1 MDDIR
6 LFISESD
13 REKILTEIDKNN
25 FMNLGKEN
33 RIDLYVFALAL
44 ALNTPTELEK
54 QDALVKSEHIKK
66 YDIFLYSAYL
76 NPLDLEKNPELIEE
90 IMDKKTVFGY
100 CDKCVNTGLAML
112 KSKMLSDQK
121 QYALELIKEMDE
133 MYNTYLQ

>member
-6 LFISESD
+6 LFISESA

-76 NPLDLEKNPELIEE
+76 NPLDLEKTQN
-90 IMDKKTVFGY
+90 
-100 CDKCVNTGLAML
+100 
-112 KSKMLSDQK
+112 
-121 QYALELIKEMDE
+121 
-133 MYNTYLQ
+133 

>member
-6 LFISESD
+6 LFISESA

-76 NPLDLEKNPELIEE
+76 NPLILKNQIDQE
-90 IMDKKTVFGY
+90 IMDKTVFGY

-112 KSKMLSDQK
+112 KSKCCR
-121 QYALELIKEMDE
+121 IKTICPRT
-133 MYNTYLQ
+133 NKRNG